1 MSAERPDAGPDACPQ
16 ACPGGPARRGASAA
30 PDPSDALHAGHPSAA
45 ADAPDAPE
53 TADTPDT
60 ADTADTAAEVPL
72 RWRGVWQR
80 RVLAAPGVYD
90 TTTTVRWLQ
99 TATQHAD
106 LRVPAASR
114 PLIHAASAAR
124 EGGEAGE
131 AARHAAWRQ
140 LAAQQGFFGRTE
152 RRQVGDREQCGWH
165 REHDFQPPPASP
177 DAGWMAFDGADVLIE
192 CGVHADYLE
201 VWQRLPGSTG
211 RHAVLA
217 RGPHDTERLLIAG
230 EHLAWVRARP
240 RPLPACPPGTPL
252 ADVLQAASAGERAAA
267 LDMLIVFGR
276 WDGATWHIEHA
287 SQPHW
292 EGQRLPL
299 QVSCKGGQV
308 KVACP
313 ALAPAGWRLI
323 EGCV

>member
-1 MSAERPDAGPDACPQ
+1 MSAERPDAGPH
-16 ACPGGPARRGASAA
+16 ACPGGPARWDASAA
-30 PDPSDALHAGHPSAA
+30 PNPSDALHAGQPSAA
-45 ADAPDAPE
+45 SDA
-53 TADTPDT
+53 PDT
-60 ADTADTAAEVPL
+60 ADAPETAAEVPL

-114 PLIHAASAAR
+114 PA
-124 EGGEAGE
+124 GTGE
-131 AARHAAWRQ
+131 AAWRQ
-140 LAAQQGFFGRTE
+140 RAAQQGFFGRTE
-152 RRQVGDREQCGWH
+152 RRLVGDREQCWWH

-287 SQPHW
+287 SQPQW

-299 QVSCKGGQV
+299 QVSCEGGQV

-313 ALAPAGWRLI
+313 ALALAGWRLI